1 MGFFEVILSY
11 PTVVYTVLLGV
22 GLVYW
27 MFAIIGLVDFD
38 SGGPNLDI
46 DLEADMDIDLE
57 PDLDVDLEPGVD
69 VHHHHLEAEI
79 PAHAGD
85 SPATVSTLASYLV
98 ALGLSG
104 VPFSVVISLLTLFS
118 WVISSIAAIWVL
130 GLVPTGLLR
139 FAVASIVLV
148 GAFAFAIPAT
158 AICVRPM
165 RRLFVKHSAISN
177 VSLVGQECIVLTGGV
192 DEKFGRAEV
201 MARGAGYHIH
211 VIANT
216 PNNLKR
222 GDTAFIIEY
231 DKDSGIYR
239 IAEKNSF

>member
-1 MGFFEVILSY
+1 MSFFNVILSY
-11 PTVVYTVLLGV
+11 PTIIYTILLCV

-27 MFAIIGLVDFD
+27 LVAIIGLVDFE
-38 SGGPNLDI
+38 SAGPDLDVDFDA
-46 DLEADMDIDLE
+46 DLDIDLE
-57 PDLDVDLEPGVD
+57 PDLEL
-69 VHHHHLEAEI
+69 HLEAETPGSDI
-79 PAHAGD
+79 DAGNAPA
-85 SPATVSTLASYLV
+85 SVSTLAAKLV

-118 WVISSIAAIWVL
+118 WVISSIVTIWVL
-130 GLVPTGLLR
+130 GFFPPDGLSR
-139 FAVASIVLV
+139 FVFASAVLV

-177 VSLVGQECIVLTGGV
+177 ASLVGQECVVLTGTV

-201 MARGAGYHIH
+201 LARGAGYHIH
-211 VIANT
+211 VVADT

-222 GDTAFIIEY
+222 GDTAFIMDY
-231 DKDSGIYR
+231 DEATEIYR
-239 IAEKNSF
+239 IAERNSY

>member
-38 SGGPNLDI
+38 SGGPDLD
-46 DLEADMDIDLE
+46 ADLE
-57 PDLDVDLEPGVD
+57 PEADI
-69 VHHHHLEAEI
+69 HHLEAEI
-79 PAHAGD
+79 PGSSTGD
-85 SPATVSTLASYLV
+85 SPTTVSTLASYLV

-104 VPFSVVISLLTLFS
+104 VPFSVVISLLALFS
-118 WVISSIAAIWVL
+118 WVISSIATLWVL
-130 GLVPTGLLR
+130 GFVPTAPLR
-139 FAVASIVLV
+139 FIVASLILI
-148 GAFAFAIPAT
+148 GAFTFAIPVV

-177 VSLVGQECIVLTGGV
+177 ASLVGQECIVLTGGV

-201 MARGAGYHIH
+201 MARGASYHIH
-211 VIANT
+211 VVADT

-222 GDTAFIIEY
+222 GDTAFIVEY
-231 DKDSGIYR
+231 DEGAEIYR
-239 IAEKNSF
+239 IAEKKSL